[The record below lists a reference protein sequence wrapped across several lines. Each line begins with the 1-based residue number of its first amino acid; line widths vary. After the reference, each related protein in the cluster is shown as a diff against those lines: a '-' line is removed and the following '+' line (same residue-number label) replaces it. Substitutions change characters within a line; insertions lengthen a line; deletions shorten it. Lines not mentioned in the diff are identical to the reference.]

1 MTWCSLG
8 DVHNQVGVGQDRAH
22 AARGFTSDG
31 FRCGLKVG
39 RQHAYAQP
47 GKLAW
52 ERSLFIAAYVVAAL
66 GVALLETS
74 CGIREPPAWR
84 GSGPPY
90 S

>member
-1 MTWCSLG
+1 
-8 DVHNQVGVGQDRAH
+8 
-22 AARGFTSDG
+22 
-31 FRCGLKVG
+31 VG